1 MVREPMTTYRKAAA
15 AYLTAHAGALRAAGV
30 GDGGPIQWSDA
41 WLLHAVMLAQ
51 GDKTCATVE
60 DIIGAGDF
68 INHAIFTCDEL
79 AGGFRRLEQ
88 VGFLEIDGAVCKL
101 TTAFFAAWKR
111 AGTERRSLA
120 KQSEALRKIL
130 GAPPWQPARPVS

>member
-1 MVREPMTTYRKAAA
+1 MKTYHKVAA
-15 AYLTAHAGALRAAGV
+15 AYLTANDGVLLAAGV
-30 GDGGPIQWSDA
+30 GDGGPVQWSDA

-51 GDKTCATVE
+51 GDKACATLE
-60 DIIGAGDF
+60 EIIGAGDF

-88 VGFLEIDGAVCKL
+88 AGFLEIDAAVCKL
-101 TTAFFAAWKR
+101 THAFFAAWR
-111 AGTERRSLA
+111 AAGTERRSLA
-120 KQSEALRKIL
+120 KQSDALRQLL